1 MSSPASFTNP
11 KDALWFPFMS
21 GFYDNFAQPLAWV
34 GLRVLIGG
42 TLVYAGWPKIVAP
55 MAQVGFVESINFY
68 PGWLWSPFLAAM
80 QFFGG
85 IAIII
90 GLFTRPIALANTVML
105 AITLWFHLANPY
117 GDSFL
122 TAAGVEF
129 MKTGGTEYF
138 TPAAAARLAD
148 GGARF
153 LAQVQDKAN
162 LLSLLWAGGAALFAA
177 FGGGLWSVDR
187 GVLKKEF

>member
-1 MSSPASFTNP
+1 MTSTALFTNP
-11 KDALWFPFMS
+11 KEAMWLPSMS
-21 GFYDNFAQPLAWV
+21 GFYDKFAQPLAWV
-34 GLRVLIGG
+34 GLRALMGG
-42 TLVYAGWPKIVAP
+42 TLVYSGWPKIIDP
-55 MAQVGFVESINFY
+55 MAQAGFVESLYFY
-68 PGWLWSPFLAAM
+68 PGWLWSPLLAAM

-85 IAIII
+85 IAIVI
-90 GLFTRPIALANTVML
+90 GLFTRPIALANAVML

-129 MKTGGTEYF
+129 MKTGGAEYF
-138 TPAAAARLAD
+138 TPAATARLAD

-162 LLSLLWAGGAALFAA
+162 LLSLLWTGGVAFFAA
-177 FGGGLWSVDR
+177 FGGGLWSIDR
-187 GVLKKEF
+187 GILKKEF